1 MKRYK
6 KLLTAV
12 WVIGIILVVFAI
24 VLVLFGL
31 IPSKDIEI
39 ATYYILVADYSLP
52 FILLALP
59 LAIGFDI
66 IAWTIGVIIWLF
78 GYGSWP
84 GKALEI
90 VLSAHP
96 VINHVFYVVFLLLGL
111 FVMVVLPYWIFSAV
125 RKAMNTQKHL
135 DWGSSIVGTI
145 TLVMGMHILAHF
157 LSPRGIAI
165 PIIDYVVEI
174 PALATGILLPLKYKR
189 IDYNFLAG
197 LFGIVFSILL
207 FATRFYRPSFSI
219 YSIWF
224 IIYAAR
230 GILQVR
236 TYRTV
241 APSQY
246 SVLMVLN
253 LLLLVLGLLG
263 VALPFFALG
272 SLPLV
277 VAIALIIESLITWLE

>member
-6 KLLTAV
+6 KLSTAV
-12 WVIGIILVVFAI
+12 WVLGIILVVFAI
-24 VLVLFGL
+24 VLLLFGL
-31 IPSKDIEI
+31 IPSKEDM
-39 ATYYILVADYSLP
+39 ATYYILVADHALP

-78 GYGSWP
+78 GYGTWP
-84 GKALEI
+84 DKALEI

-96 VINHVFYVVFLLLGL
+96 VIHDVFYVVFLLLGL
-111 FVMVVLPYWIFSAV
+111 FVMVVLPYWIFSVV

-145 TLVMGMHILAHF
+145 TLVMGIHILAHF

-174 PALATGILLPLKYKR
+174 PALATGFLLPLKYKR

-197 LFGIVFSILL
+197 IIGMVYGILL
-207 FATRFYRPSFSI
+207 FATHLDDPSFSI
-219 YSIWF
+219 YGIWF
-224 IIYAAR
+224 IIYAVR
-230 GILQVR
+230 GLLQAR

-277 VAIALIIESLITWLE
+277 IAIALITESVITWLE